1 MGGEP
6 RVSADHLSY
15 NVRFWRIE
23 TRAGPSVRCRV
34 RWTVDGRRFGQPFV
48 SIELAESFRAQL
60 KAAASKG
67 EGFDTETGLPQ
78 SLLRQRRD
86 VSCLTHCQ
94 EFVAAVWTNA
104 AAKSRVS
111 ILETLIVVLP
121 VLTREMPGRPD
132 PVVLRPALRKALN
145 QNEHAR
151 EPDQDERRALAW
163 LDRASLPIS
172 ALRDGSRVCDMLD
185 TLAKCLDGTAA
196 APDYFARRRRVMHR
210 VLAYAVRKNRLEK
223 NPLSKGNLPEGWS
236 PPQKPEDAVD
246 PRSVGS
252 PELIAIM
259 LTYASYVGRRQ
270 GPRFVAFY
278 GCMFYAMMRPAEV
291 TSLTEDG
298 CHLPETGWGRLVF
311 SDSSPAAGR
320 EFTDDGR
327 VHEERGLKGRDRQT
341 RARTRAARARRA
353 TRSVPIPPELVTLLR
368 DHISQFGTGPDGRL
382 FRSES
387 GNLVQP
393 STYWRLWQKV
403 RALALTPA
411 QRATPLLRRPYDLR
425 HSGVTWRLNSRVP
438 ATEVAAWAGHSVEV
452 LMRVY
457 ARCVVGLEEV
467 WVALMEASLRSPGS
481 TPASGQ
487 AVSGQTG
494 ENGSGQHHKHN
505 GEENGDEEREG
516 QE

>member
-1 MGGEP
+1 
-6 RVSADHLSY
+6 VSADHLSY

-23 TRAGPSVRCRV
+23 TRAGPSVRYRV

-60 KAAASKG
+60 KAAASRG
-67 EGFDTETGLPQ
+67 EGFDVETGLPQ
-78 SLLRQRRD
+78 ALLRQHRD
-86 VSCLTHCQ
+86 VSCLAHCQ
-94 EFVAAVWTNA
+94 EFVAAVWKNA

-121 VLTREMPGRPD
+121 ILTRELPGRPD
-132 PVVLRPALRKALN
+132 PDVLRHALRKALN

-210 VLAYAVRKNRLEK
+210 VLAYAVRKKRLDK

-236 PPQKPEDAVD
+236 PPEKPEEAVD

-270 GPRFVAFY
+270 GPRFVAFF

-298 CHLPETGWGRLVF
+298 CHLPESGWGRLVF

-327 VHEERGLKGRDRQT
+327 VHEERGLKGRDRQA

-353 TRSVPIPPELVTLLR
+353 TRNVPIPPELVTLLR
-368 DHISQFGTGPDGRL
+368 DHIRQFGTGPDGRL

-387 GNLVQP
+387 GNLIQP

-467 WVALMEASLRSPGS
+467 WITLMEASLRPPGS
-481 TPASGQ
+481 APGTGLAASGQ
-487 AVSGQTG
+487 ASESSSGQRHD
-494 ENGSGQHHKHN
+494 QN
-505 GEENGDEEREG
+505 GEGNGDEEREG
-516 QE
+516 QQ